1 MKNWIPDFRYLI
13 LLHLVCS
20 KVFLKKTN
28 KTNSNQ
34 KKKTQFASRV
44 RVILVDVLTTIE
56 MD

>member
-13 LLHLVCS
+13 LLHLGCS
-20 KVFLKKTN
+20 KVFLKKN
-28 KTNSNQ
+28 KQNQ
-34 KKKTQFASRV
+34 QQSKKTQFASRV

>member
-20 KVFLKKTN
+20 KVFLKKKQT
-28 KTNSNQ
+28 KPTAI
-34 KKKTQFASRV
+34 KKTQFASRV